1 MVPLGDIVL
10 GAVWWPLLELERFP
24 GFVSQNAKKFS
35 EFIQTFLPGPS
46 PPVTCPLTPKSG

>member
-1 MVPLGDIVL
+1 MVALGDIVL